1 MGDQFQISSNDELC
15 EVLTC
20 LPEKFVV
27 DFANGIVVTR
37 DHVRVQQ
44 NRTGYFARLYD
55 GFSGQGA
62 RRQIEINASLADGV
76 EGALTWLTELTES
89 LAKSNFAL
97 AKVNERVATIYGAV
111 TTLANYSV
119 ETHNRLADLSRSLN
133 ARVDQLSS
141 EIARVAF
148 EQRAERQLE
157 HVFNRWAAGRFG
169 TFSYAGRCYSALEEL
184 RWGVFGD
191 FCRNSKGT
199 RVREEFL
206 DDLTNRVI
214 QQLVAEKGACQA
226 GGRAPVDEWIAFPSG
241 RSSIPGAPEALAY
254 MGDWSEPDQ
263 HPFVFTVS
271 QHPQALPLAVPR
283 LWSTERLAE
292 ALVSE
297 VFERE

>member
-1 MGDQFQISSNDELC
+1 MGDLANSRSNTELC

-27 DFANGIVVTR
+27 DFANGIDVAR
-37 DHVRVQQ
+37 DHIRVQQ
-44 NRTGYFARLYD
+44 DRTGYFARLFD
-55 GFSGQGA
+55 GFSGQTA
-62 RRQIEINASLADGV
+62 RRQAEINASLTDGV

-111 TTLANYSV
+111 TTLADYSSD
-119 ETHNRLADLSRSLN
+119 TRSRLAELSRSLN
-133 ARVDQLSS
+133 SRIDEISC

-157 HVFNRWAAGRFG
+157 QVFNKWAAGRFG
-169 TFSYAGRCYSALEEL
+169 AFSCAGRCYLVLEEL

-191 FCRNSKGT
+191 FCRNSKGS
-199 RVREEFL
+199 RVRDEFL
-206 DDLTNRVI
+206 DDLTNRAI
-214 QQLVAEKGACQA
+214 RQLVADKRSPETQ
-226 GGRAPVDEWIAFPSG
+226 GRAPVDEWIAFPPSKT
-241 RSSIPGAPEALAY
+241 SIPDAPEALAY
-254 MGDWSEPDQ
+254 MGDWSEPER
-263 HPFVFTVS
+263 HPFVFTTS
-271 QHPQALPLAVPR
+271 QFPQSLPVAVPR

>member
-1 MGDQFQISSNDELC
+1 MGDQFQISSNASLC

-27 DFANGIVVTR
+27 DFANGIDVAR
-37 DHVRVQQ
+37 DHIRVQQ
-44 NRTGYFARLYD
+44 NRTGYFSSLYD
-55 GFSGQGA
+55 GFSGQAA

-97 AKVNERVATIYGAV
+97 AKVNDRVATIYGAV
-111 TTLANYSV
+111 TALADYSV
-119 ETHNRLADLSRSLN
+119 DTRNRLADLSRSLN

-148 EQRAERQLE
+148 EQRAERQLD

-199 RVREEFL
+199 RVHEEFL

-214 QQLVAEKGACQA
+214 RQLVAEKGACQA
-226 GGRAPVDEWIAFPSG
+226 GGRAPVDEWITFPSG
-241 RSSIPGAPEALAY
+241 RNSIPGATEALAY
-254 MGDWSEPDQ
+254 IGDWSEPEQ

-271 QHPQALPLAVPR
+271 QPPQALPLAVPR